1 MAKTKNSAI
10 REGVSSWGFNT
21 IDSNGIA
28 PESRVQTANDAYTI
42 CYNLR
47 LDNAGRER
55 KWGRVYKCYKG
66 FPPTDYSQV
75 ASKQLSGMSNVPFR
89 QMKFIVDNQKSSFVD
104 MVMERNTAATIET
117 KLGNPT
123 EKGQWSDLIGKGFDR
138 MLRSWVSYNYN
149 VELDVEEMTLYGKGF
164 EIAEDRSGW
173 PTKSFHNSNVLI
185 PDKTYA
191 DLSNLGEMCIKR
203 SYTPLEF
210 WLKITGGEDDPE
222 KAREYA
228 TDMGWNFWAC
238 VDALR
243 MFTTNYRNTYT
254 NTEWLRDVSSGNM
267 NLSRLYTLRIE
278 VYELYIMEFNG
289 SISKMLLL
297 QNYGGLVLGYK
308 ENGRKDLTDDE
319 YRNQTGFI
327 YYKKDW
333 VDKDEDGWEDI
344 IAPMT
349 DSTGSGIW
357 HEIQG
362 LAEAV
367 FIQCRAYD
375 IHMNRIMDSVD
386 WNTRLM
392 LKGGSAESTKKLK
405 QMEWMPWMVLPQD
418 VEPHQV
424 SVNIPFQEVLS
435 VIQSYQ
441 GDMYRGIGAYNIG
454 QTKGNKAK
462 TKKEAEMDAAESAK
476 LQGTQ
481 IRRFNDNQTRWL
493 RMLYKRMSRTTK
505 GGYGYKLKQ
514 KFVDFM
520 EENGVPKEAWK
531 WENIERIE
539 SNMLSGSGSPSYKL
553 MAAQQTV
560 SLTGMTPMND
570 GQANAIADAI
580 AALNGR
586 SNVSRYVQ
594 SSKVEIPDEQGI
606 ISMENIG
613 MTDPKGNAANFKV
626 YPDQNHVEHFKGH
639 IQDAGAA
646 MQEAQQALQSSGM
659 QQNAPAKNQQS
670 QSVPDEAFHLIKDI
684 YACMM
689 RFRGPHLVG
698 HLGFI
703 QKDPTK
709 KQLADQFGQQMQQLQ
724 RGVDE
729 IGSQLT
735 QMAKARQQK
744 EGEQQDGQG
753 NMSPEDVKLHALV
766 AKEAIQTDSLKK
778 KEDIK
783 LAAMA
788 QKSHIHNANQME
800 KASTDL
806 ATKRAKAANDIQI
819 HRAKAS
825 HNAAALQDQ
834 HEQEMQHTDQSNAQ
848 DQQAQQTAIAQQEQM
863 AQGNSDVGQENG

>member
-1 MAKTKNSAI
+1 MAKTKKIVN

-21 IDSNGIA
+21 INSNGVA
-28 PESRVQTANDAYTI
+28 PTSRVQTANDAFTI
-42 CYNLR
+42 CWNLR

-55 KWGRVYKCYKG
+55 KWGRIYKCYKG

-75 ASKQLSGMSNVPFR
+75 ASRQMQGQSNVPFR

-104 MVMERNTAATIET
+104 MVMERNTAANIVT
-117 KLGNPT
+117 KIGNPT
-123 EKGQWSDLIGKGFDR
+123 EKKQWSDLISIGFDR
-138 MLRSWVSYNYN
+138 MLRSWTSYNYN

-164 EIAEDRSGW
+164 EIAEDRDGW

-191 DLSNLGEMCIKR
+191 DLTNLGELCIKR

-210 WLKITGGEDDPE
+210 WLKITGGEEDPE
-222 KAREYA
+222 KAQAHA
-228 TDMGWNFWAC
+228 TEMGWNFWAC

-254 NTEWLRDVSSGNM
+254 NTEWLRDVASGNL

-278 VYELYIMEFNG
+278 LYELYIMEFNG

-308 ENGRKDLTDDE
+308 ENGRKDLSEEE
-319 YRNQTGFI
+319 YRDQTGFL

-333 VDKDEDGWEDI
+333 VEKDENGWEDI

-362 LAEAV
+362 LAESI

-375 IHMNRIMDSVD
+375 IHMNRFMDAVD

-392 LKGGSAESTKKLK
+392 FKGSSAEATKKLK
-405 QMEWMPWMVLPQD
+405 QMEFSPMLILPQD
-418 VEPHQV
+418 VEPVQFH
-424 SVNIPFQEVLS
+424 VNIPFQEVLS
-435 VIQSYQ
+435 GIQFYQ
-441 GDMYRGIGAYNIG
+441 ADLYRGIGAYNIG
-454 QTKGNKAK
+454 NSQRGGKQRTKG
-462 TKKEAEMDAAESAK
+462 EAELDAAESAK

-493 RMLYKRMSRTTK
+493 KMLFKRMSRTTK
-505 GGYGYKLKQ
+505 GGYGYKLKE

-520 EENGVPKEAWK
+520 NENGVPKEAWK
-531 WENIERIE
+531 WENIENFE

-560 SLTGMTPMND
+560 SLTGMTPIND

-586 SNVSRYVQ
+586 QNVPRYFQ
-594 SSKVEIPDEQGI
+594 HNKPEIPDEQGI

-613 MTDPKGNAANFKV
+613 MTDPKGNAANFQV
-626 YPDQNHVEHFKGH
+626 YPDQNHIEHFKGH
-639 IQDAGAA
+639 IQDAAVS
-646 MQEAQQALQSSGM
+646 MQEAQQALQSAGVNP
-659 QQNAPAKNQQS
+659 QAPTRS
-670 QSVPDEAFHLIKDI
+670 QAAGGVSEEAIELIKDI
-684 YACMM
+684 YACLM
-689 RFRGPHLVG
+689 RFKGPHLVA

-703 QKDPTK
+703 QKDPSK
-709 KQLADQFGQQMQQLQ
+709 KQIAQQFGQQMQQLQ

-729 IGSQLT
+729 LGSQLG
-735 QMAKARQQK
+735 QIEQAKQQS
-744 EGEQQDGQG
+744 QG
-753 NMSPEDVKLHALV
+753 DQSQNMSPEQVKLHALV
-766 AKEAIQTDSLKK
+766 AKESMQTDFLQK
-778 KEDIK
+778 KENIK

-788 QKSHIHNANQME
+788 QKAKLHDAMHME
-800 KASTDL
+800 RASTDL
-806 ATKRAKAANDIQI
+806 AIKRAKAANDIQI

-825 HNAAALQDQ
+825 QNVKVMEDQ
-834 HEQEMQHTDQSNAQ
+834 HEQELDHNEQQNAQ
-848 DQQAQQTAIAQQEQM
+848 DMAAQQAAIAQQEQIT
-863 AQGNSDVGQENG
+863 AQNPNTGNENG

>member
-1 MAKTKNSAI
+1 MAKTKRIVN

-21 IDSNGIA
+21 INSNGVA
-28 PESRVQTANDAYTI
+28 PTSRVQTANDAFTI
-42 CYNLR
+42 CWNLR

-55 KWGRVYKCYKG
+55 KWGRIYKCYKG

-75 ASKQLSGMSNVPFR
+75 AARQMQGQSNVPFR

-104 MVMERNTAATIET
+104 MVMERNTAATITT
-117 KLGNPT
+117 KIGNPT
-123 EKGQWSDLIGKGFDR
+123 ERKMYGDLISIGFDR
-138 MLRSWVSYNYN
+138 MLRAWPSFNYN

-164 EIAEDRSGW
+164 EIAEDRDGW

-185 PDKTYA
+185 PDKTFA
-191 DLSNLGEMCIKR
+191 DLTNLGELCIKR

-210 WLKITGGEDDPE
+210 WLKITGGEEDPE
-222 KAREYA
+222 KAQQYA

-254 NTEWLRDVSSGNM
+254 NTEWLRDVASGNL

-278 VYELYIMEFNG
+278 LYELYIMEFNG
-289 SISKMLLL
+289 SISKMMLL

-308 ENGRKDLTDDE
+308 ENGRKDLTEEE
-319 YRNQTGFI
+319 YRDQTGFL
-327 YYKKDW
+327 YYRKDW
-333 VDKDEDGWEDI
+333 VEKDEDGWEDI

-357 HEIQG
+357 HEVQG

-375 IHMNRIMDSVD
+375 IHMNRFMDAVD

-392 LKGGSAESTKKLK
+392 FKGASAESTKKLK
-405 QMEWMPWMVLPQD
+405 QMEWSPMMILPQD
-418 VEPHQV
+418 IDPVQY
-424 SVNIPFQEVLS
+424 SVHIPFNEILS
-435 VIQSYQ
+435 GIQFYQ
-441 GDMYRGIGAYNIG
+441 ADLYRGIGAYNIG
-454 QTKGNKAK
+454 QYSKTGKARTK
-462 TKKEAEMDAAESAK
+462 AESQMDAAESAK

-481 IRRFNDNQTRWL
+481 IRRFNDNQTRWMKL
-493 RMLYKRMSRTTK
+493 LYKRMSRTK
-505 GGYGYKLKQ
+505 RGGNGYKLKE
-514 KFVDFM
+514 KFIEFM
-520 EENGVPKEAWK
+520 EDNGVPEEAWK
-531 WENIERIE
+531 WENIDNIE
-539 SNMLSGSGSPSYKL
+539 SNMLNGSGSPSYKL

-560 SLTGMTPMND
+560 SLTGMTPMNE

-586 SNVSRYVQ
+586 QNVNRYVKQ
-594 SSKVEIPDEQGI
+594 TKVDIPDEQGI

-613 MTDPKGNAANFKV
+613 MTDPKGNPANFRV

-639 IQDAGAA
+639 FQDAA
-646 MQEAQQALQSSGM
+646 MSLQEAQAALQSSGANP
-659 QQNAPAKNQQS
+659 QAPTRGQVA
-670 QSVPDEAFHLIKDI
+670 QSVSDEAFNLMRDI
-684 YACMM
+684 YACLM
-689 RFRGPHLVG
+689 RFKGPHLVA

-703 QKDPTK
+703 QKDPSK
-709 KQLADQFGQQMQQLQ
+709 KNMAKQFGQQMQQLQ

-729 IGSQLT
+729 LGSQVS
-735 QMAKARQQK
+735 QIEQK
-744 EGEQQDGQG
+744 RQQDGQQG
-753 NMSPEDVKLHALV
+753 QGMSPEDIKLHALV

-788 QKSHIHNANQME
+788 QKAHLHNVNQME

-825 HNAAALQDQ
+825 HNMQAMQDQ
-834 HEQEMQHTDQSNAQ
+834 HEQEMQQADQQNAQ
-848 DQQAQQTAIAQQEQM
+848 EMAAQQQAIAQQEQVTT
-863 AQGNSDVGQENG
+863 QNPEIGQENG

>member
-1 MAKTKNSAI
+1 MAKTKKIVN

-21 IDSNGIA
+21 INSNGVA
-28 PESRVQTANDAYTI
+28 PTSRVQTANDAFTI
-42 CYNLR
+42 CWNLR

-55 KWGRVYKCYKG
+55 KWGRIYKCYKG

-75 ASKQLSGMSNVPFR
+75 ASRQLSGMSNVPFR

-104 MVMERNTAATIET
+104 MVMERNTAANIVT
-117 KLGNPT
+117 KIGNPT
-123 EKGQWSDLIGKGFDR
+123 EKKEWSDIISVGFDR
-138 MLRSWVSYNYN
+138 MLRAWPSYNYN
-149 VELDVEEMTLYGKGF
+149 VELDVEEMSLYGKGF
-164 EIAEDRSGW
+164 EIAEDRDGW

-191 DLSNLGEMCIKR
+191 DLTNLGELCIKR

-210 WLKITGGEDDPE
+210 WLKITGGEEDPV
-222 KAREYA
+222 KAEQHA
-228 TDMGWNFWAC
+228 TNMGWNFWAC

-254 NTEWLRDVSSGNM
+254 NTEWLRDVASGNM

-278 VYELYIMEFNG
+278 LYELYIMEFNG

-308 ENGRKDLTDDE
+308 ENGRKDLSEEE
-319 YRNQTGFI
+319 YRDQTGFL

-333 VDKDEDGWEDI
+333 VEKDGDGWEDI

-362 LAEAV
+362 LAEAI

-375 IHMNRIMDSVD
+375 IHMNRFMDAVD

-392 LKGGSAESTKKLK
+392 FKGGSAESTKKLK

-418 VEPHQV
+418 VEPQQV
-424 SVNIPFQEVLS
+424 SVNIPFNEILNG
-435 VIQSYQ
+435 IQFYQ
-441 GDMYRGIGAYNIG
+441 ADLYRGIGAYNIG
-454 QTKGNKAK
+454 QTTKGGKQR
-462 TKKEAEMDAAESAK
+462 TKGEAELDAAESAK

-493 RMLYKRMSRTTK
+493 KLLYKRMSRTTK
-505 GGYGYKLKQ
+505 GGNGYKWKQ

-531 WENIERIE
+531 WENIENLE
-539 SNMLSGSGSPSYKL
+539 SNMLAGSGSPSYKL

-560 SLTGMTPMND
+560 SLTGMTPIND

-586 SNVSRYVQ
+586 QNVNRYFQ
-594 SSKVEIPDEQGI
+594 HTKVEIPDEQGI

-613 MTDPKGNAANFKV
+613 MTDPKGNPANFRV
-626 YPDQNHVEHFKGH
+626 YPDQNHIEHFKGH
-639 IQDAGAA
+639 IQDAAVS
-646 MQEAQQALQSSGM
+646 MQEAQQALQSAGVNP
-659 QQNAPAKNQQS
+659 QAPTRGQ
-670 QSVPDEAFHLIKDI
+670 EASNISEEAVELIKDI
-684 YACMM
+684 YACLM
-689 RFRGPHLVG
+689 RFKGPHLVA

-703 QKDPTK
+703 QKDPSK
-709 KQLADQFGQQMQQLQ
+709 KQIAQQFGQQMQQLQ

-729 IGSQLT
+729 LGSQLA
-735 QMAKARQQK
+735 QIEKANQQ
-744 EGEQQDGQG
+744 QQGSDQ
-753 NMSPEDVKLHALV
+753 NMSPEQVKLHALV
-766 AKEAIQTDSLKK
+766 AKESMQTDFLQK
-778 KEDIK
+778 KENIK

-788 QKSHIHNANQME
+788 QKAKLHETMAME
-800 KASTDL
+800 RASTDL

-825 HNAAALQDQ
+825 QNAQVMEDQ
-834 HEQEMQHTDQSNAQ
+834 NEQELDHNEQQNAQ
-848 DQQAQQTAIAQQEQM
+848 DMAAQQAAIAQQEQITT
-863 AQGNSDVGQENG
+863 QNPELGQENG

>member
-1 MAKTKNSAI
+1 MAKTKKIVN

-21 IDSNGIA
+21 INSNGVA
-28 PESRVQTANDAYTI
+28 PTSRVQTANDAFTI
-42 CYNLR
+42 CWNLR

-55 KWGRVYKCYKG
+55 KWGRIYKCYKG

-75 ASKQLSGMSNVPFR
+75 ASRQLSGMSNVPFR

-104 MVMERNTAATIET
+104 MVMERNTAANIVT
-117 KLGNPT
+117 KIGNPT
-123 EKGQWSDLIGKGFDR
+123 EKKEWSDIISVGFDR
-138 MLRSWVSYNYN
+138 MLRVWPSYNYN
-149 VELDVEEMTLYGKGF
+149 VELDVEEMSLYGKGF
-164 EIAEDRSGW
+164 EIAEDRDGW

-191 DLSNLGEMCIKR
+191 DLTNLGELCIKR

-210 WLKITGGEDDPE
+210 WLKITGGEEDPV
-222 KAREYA
+222 KAEQHA

-254 NTEWLRDVSSGNM
+254 NTEWLRDVASGNM

-278 VYELYIMEFNG
+278 LYELYIMEFNG

-308 ENGRKDLTDDE
+308 ENGRKDLSEEE
-319 YRNQTGFI
+319 YRDQTGFL

-333 VDKDEDGWEDI
+333 VEKDGDGWEDI

-362 LAEAV
+362 LAEAI

-375 IHMNRIMDSVD
+375 IHMNRFMDAVD

-392 LKGGSAESTKKLK
+392 FKGGSAESTKKLK

-418 VEPHQV
+418 VEPQQV
-424 SVNIPFQEVLS
+424 SVNIPFNEILNG
-435 VIQSYQ
+435 IQFYQ
-441 GDMYRGIGAYNIG
+441 ADLYRGIGAYNIG
-454 QTKGNKAK
+454 QTTKGGKQR
-462 TKKEAEMDAAESAK
+462 TKGEAELDAAESAK

-493 RMLYKRMSRTTK
+493 KLLYKRMSRTTK
-505 GGYGYKLKQ
+505 GGNGYKWKQ

-520 EENGVPKEAWK
+520 EENKVPKEAWK
-531 WENIERIE
+531 WENIENLE
-539 SNMLSGSGSPSYKL
+539 SNMLAGSGSPSYKL

-560 SLTGMTPMND
+560 SLTGMTPIND

-586 SNVSRYVQ
+586 QNVNRYFQ
-594 SSKVEIPDEQGI
+594 HTKVEIPDEQGI

-613 MTDPKGNAANFKV
+613 MTDPKGNPANFRV
-626 YPDQNHVEHFKGH
+626 YPDQNHIEHFKGH
-639 IQDAGAA
+639 IQDAVVS
-646 MQEAQQALQSSGM
+646 MQEAQQALQSAGVNP
-659 QQNAPAKNQQS
+659 QAPTRGQ
-670 QSVPDEAFHLIKDI
+670 EASNISEEAVELIKDI
-684 YACMM
+684 YACLM
-689 RFRGPHLVG
+689 RFKGPHLVA

-703 QKDPTK
+703 QKDPSK
-709 KQLADQFGQQMQQLQ
+709 KQIAQQFGQQMQQLQ

-729 IGSQLT
+729 LGSQLA
-735 QMAKARQQK
+735 QIEKANQQ
-744 EGEQQDGQG
+744 QQGSDQ
-753 NMSPEDVKLHALV
+753 NMSPEQVKLHALV
-766 AKEAIQTDSLKK
+766 AKESMQTDFLQK
-778 KEDIK
+778 KENIK

-788 QKSHIHNANQME
+788 QKAKLHETMAME
-800 KASTDL
+800 RASTDL

-825 HNAAALQDQ
+825 QNAKVMEDQ
-834 HEQEMQHTDQSNAQ
+834 NEQELDHNEQQNAQ
-848 DQQAQQTAIAQQEQM
+848 DMAAQQAAIAQQEQITT
-863 AQGNSDVGQENG
+863 QNPGIGQQNG

>member
-1 MAKTKNSAI
+1 MAKTKKIVN

-21 IDSNGIA
+21 INSNGVA
-28 PESRVQTANDAYTI
+28 PTSRVQTANDAFTI
-42 CYNLR
+42 CWNLR

-55 KWGRVYKCYKG
+55 KWGRIYKCYKG

-75 ASKQLSGMSNVPFR
+75 ASRQLSGMSNVPFR

-104 MVMERNTAATIET
+104 MVMERNTAANIVT
-117 KLGNPT
+117 KIGNPT
-123 EKGQWSDLIGKGFDR
+123 EKKEWSDLISVGFDR
-138 MLRSWVSYNYN
+138 MLRSWPSYNYN
-149 VELDVEEMTLYGKGF
+149 VELDVEEMSLYGKGF
-164 EIAEDRSGW
+164 EIAEDRDGW

-191 DLSNLGEMCIKR
+191 DLTNLGELCIKR

-210 WLKITGGEDDPE
+210 WLKITGGEEDPV
-222 KAREYA
+222 KAEQHA

-254 NTEWLRDVSSGNM
+254 NTEWLRDVASGNM

-278 VYELYIMEFNG
+278 LYELYIMEFNG

-308 ENGRKDLTDDE
+308 ENGRKDLSEEE
-319 YRNQTGFI
+319 YRDQTGFL

-333 VDKDEDGWEDI
+333 VEKDGDGWEDI

-362 LAEAV
+362 LAEAI

-375 IHMNRIMDSVD
+375 IHMNRFMDAVD

-392 LKGGSAESTKKLK
+392 FKGGSAESTKKLK

-418 VEPHQV
+418 VEPQQV
-424 SVNIPFQEVLS
+424 SVNIPFNEILNG
-435 VIQSYQ
+435 IQFYQ
-441 GDMYRGIGAYNIG
+441 ADLYRGIGAYNIG
-454 QTKGNKAK
+454 AATQGGKQRTKG
-462 TKKEAEMDAAESAK
+462 EAELDAAESAK

-493 RMLYKRMSRTTK
+493 KLLYKRMSRTTK
-505 GGYGYKLKQ
+505 GGNGYKWKQ

-531 WENIERIE
+531 WENIENFE
-539 SNMLSGSGSPSYKL
+539 SNMLAGSGSPSYKL

-560 SLTGMTPMND
+560 SLTGMTPIND

-586 SNVSRYVQ
+586 QNVNRYFQ
-594 SSKVEIPDEQGI
+594 HTKVEIPDEQGI

-613 MTDPKGNAANFKV
+613 MTDPKGNPANFRV
-626 YPDQNHVEHFKGH
+626 YPDQNHIEHFKGH
-639 IQDAGAA
+639 IQDAAVS
-646 MQEAQQALQSSGM
+646 MQEAQQALQSAGVNP
-659 QQNAPAKNQQS
+659 QAPTRGQ
-670 QSVPDEAFHLIKDI
+670 EASNISEEAVELIKDI
-684 YACMM
+684 YACLM
-689 RFRGPHLVG
+689 RFKGPHLVA

-703 QKDPTK
+703 QKDPSK
-709 KQLADQFGQQMQQLQ
+709 KQIAQQFGQQMQQLQ

-729 IGSQLT
+729 LGSQLA
-735 QMAKARQQK
+735 QIEKANQQ
-744 EGEQQDGQG
+744 QQGSDQ
-753 NMSPEDVKLHALV
+753 NMSPEQVKLHALV
-766 AKEAIQTDSLKK
+766 AKESMQTDFLQK
-778 KEDIK
+778 KENIK

-788 QKSHIHNANQME
+788 QKAKLHETMAME
-800 KASTDL
+800 RASTDL

-825 HNAAALQDQ
+825 QNAKVMEDQNEQKLDHNDQ
-834 HEQEMQHTDQSNAQ
+834 QNAQ
-848 DQQAQQTAIAQQEQM
+848 DMAAQQAAIAQQEQITT
-863 AQGNSDVGQENG
+863 QNPGLGQENG

>member
-1 MAKTKNSAI
+1 MAKTKKIVN

-21 IDSNGIA
+21 INSNGVA
-28 PESRVQTANDAYTI
+28 PTSRVQTANDAFTI
-42 CYNLR
+42 CWNLR

-55 KWGRVYKCYKG
+55 KWGRIYKCYKG

-75 ASKQLSGMSNVPFR
+75 ASRQLSGMSNVPFR

-104 MVMERNTAATIET
+104 MVMERNTAANITT

-123 EKGQWSDLIGKGFDR
+123 EKKIWSDLISVGFDR
-138 MLRSWVSYNYN
+138 MLRAWPSYNYN

-164 EIAEDRSGW
+164 EIAEDRDGW

-191 DLSNLGEMCIKR
+191 DLTNLGELCIKR

-210 WLKITGGEDDPE
+210 WLKITGGEEDPE
-222 KAREYA
+222 KARKYA

-254 NTEWLRDVSSGNM
+254 NTEWLRDVASGNM

-278 VYELYIMEFNG
+278 LYELYIMEFNG

-308 ENGRKDLTDDE
+308 ENGRKDLTEEE
-319 YRNQTGFI
+319 YRDQTGFL

-333 VDKDEDGWEDI
+333 VEKDEDGWEDI
-344 IAPMT
+344 IAPMC

-362 LAEAV
+362 LAEAI

-375 IHMNRIMDSVD
+375 IHMNRFMDSVD

-392 LKGGSAESTKKLK
+392 FKGGSAEATKKLK

-424 SVNIPFQEVLS
+424 SVNIPFQEILS
-435 VIQSYQ
+435 GIQFYQ
-441 GDMYRGIGAYNIG
+441 ADLYRGIGAYNIG
-454 QTKGNKAK
+454 MSNKGGKQRTKG
-462 TKKEAEMDAAESAK
+462 EAELDAAESAK

-493 RMLYKRMSRTTK
+493 RLLYKRMSRTTK
-505 GGYGYKLKQ
+505 GGYGYKIKQ

-520 EENGVPKEAWK
+520 DENGVPKEAWK
-531 WENIERIE
+531 WENIENLE
-539 SNMLSGSGSPSYKL
+539 SNMLAGSGSPSYKL

-560 SLTGMTPMND
+560 SLTGMTPMNE
-570 GQANAIADAI
+570 GQANAIQDAI

-586 SNVSRYVQ
+586 QNVSRYFQ
-594 SSKVEIPDEQGI
+594 QTKIDIPDEKGI

-613 MTDPKGNAANFKV
+613 MTDPKGNPANFQV
-626 YPDQNHVEHFKGH
+626 YPDQNHIEHFQGH
-639 IQDAGAA
+639 FQDAGMS
-646 MQEAQQALQSSGM
+646 MQEAQQAMQAAAASM
-659 QQNAPAKNQQS
+659 QQGQQGS
-670 QSVPDEAFHLIKDI
+670 QLDQDETFELMRDI
-684 YACMM
+684 YACLL
-689 RFRGPHLVG
+689 RFKGPHMTA

-703 QKDPTK
+703 QKDPSK
-709 KQLADQFGQQMQQLQ
+709 KNLAQQFAQQLQQLQ

-729 IGSQLT
+729 LGSQLSE
-735 QMAKARQQK
+735 MAKAKQQQ
-744 EGEQQDGQG
+744 GGQG
-753 NMSPEDVKLHALV
+753 QMDENQAKLQALLARESIIV
-766 AKEAIQTDSLKK
+766 DTMQK

-783 LAAMA
+783 LAAIA
-788 QKSHIHNANQME
+788 QKAQLHNAAYME
-800 KASTDL
+800 KASTDI
-806 ATKRAKAANDIQI
+806 ANKRAKAANDIQI
-819 HRAKAS
+819 KRNKHWVETQTSQAS
-825 HNAAALQDQ
+825 HEQDMGHNEQMNA
-834 HEQEMQHTDQSNAQ
+834 QEMAAQQQAIQAQEQVTQSNPQ
-848 DQQAQQTAIAQQEQM
+848 IGQQ
-863 AQGNSDVGQENG
+863 NG

>member
-1 MAKTKNSAI
+1 MAKTKKIVN

-21 IDSNGIA
+21 INSNGVA
-28 PESRVQTANDAYTI
+28 PTSRVQTANDAFTI
-42 CYNLR
+42 CWNLR

-55 KWGRVYKCYKG
+55 KWGRIYKCYKG

-75 ASKQLSGMSNVPFR
+75 ASRQLSGMSNVPFR

-104 MVMERNTAATIET
+104 MVMERNTAANIVT
-117 KLGNPT
+117 KIGNPT
-123 EKGQWSDLIGKGFDR
+123 EKKEWSDLISVGFDR
-138 MLRSWVSYNYN
+138 MLRAWPSYNYN
-149 VELDVEEMTLYGKGF
+149 VELDVEEMSLYGKGF
-164 EIAEDRSGW
+164 EIAEDRDGW

-191 DLSNLGEMCIKR
+191 DLTNLGELCIKR

-210 WLKITGGEDDPE
+210 WLKITGGEEDPV
-222 KAREYA
+222 KAEQHA

-254 NTEWLRDVSSGNM
+254 NTEWLRDVASGNM

-278 VYELYIMEFNG
+278 LYELYIMEFNG

-308 ENGRKDLTDDE
+308 ENGRKDLSEEE
-319 YRNQTGFI
+319 YRDQTGFL
-327 YYKKDW
+327 YYKKNW
-333 VDKDEDGWEDI
+333 VEKDGDGWEDI

-362 LAEAV
+362 LAEAI

-375 IHMNRIMDSVD
+375 IHMNRFMDAVD

-392 LKGGSAESTKKLK
+392 FKGGSAESTKKLK

-418 VEPHQV
+418 VEPQQV
-424 SVNIPFQEVLS
+424 SVNIPFNEILNG
-435 VIQSYQ
+435 IQFYQ
-441 GDMYRGIGAYNIG
+441 ADLYRGIGAYNIG
-454 QTKGNKAK
+454 QTTKGGKQR
-462 TKKEAEMDAAESAK
+462 TKGEAELDAAESAK

-493 RMLYKRMSRTTK
+493 KLLYKRMSRTTK
-505 GGYGYKLKQ
+505 GGNGYRWKQ

-531 WENIERIE
+531 WENIENLE
-539 SNMLSGSGSPSYKL
+539 SNMLAGSGSPSYKL

-560 SLTGMTPMND
+560 SLTGMTPIND

-586 SNVSRYVQ
+586 QNVSRYFQ
-594 SSKVEIPDEQGI
+594 HTKVEIPDEQGI

-613 MTDPKGNAANFKV
+613 MTDPKGNPANFRV
-626 YPDQNHVEHFKGH
+626 YPDQNHIEHFKGH
-639 IQDAGAA
+639 IQDAAVS
-646 MQEAQQALQSSGM
+646 MQEAQQALQSAGVNP
-659 QQNAPAKNQQS
+659 QAPTRGQ
-670 QSVPDEAFHLIKDI
+670 EASNISEEAVGLIKDI
-684 YACMM
+684 YACLM
-689 RFRGPHLVG
+689 RFKGPHLVA

-703 QKDPTK
+703 QKDPSK
-709 KQLADQFGQQMQQLQ
+709 KQIAQQFGQQMQQLQ

-729 IGSQLT
+729 LGSQLA
-735 QMAKARQQK
+735 QIEKANQQ
-744 EGEQQDGQG
+744 QQGSDQ
-753 NMSPEDVKLHALV
+753 NMSPEQVKLHALV
-766 AKEAIQTDSLKK
+766 AKESMQTDFLQK
-778 KEDIK
+778 KENIK

-788 QKSHIHNANQME
+788 QKAKLHETMAME
-800 KASTDL
+800 RASTDL

-825 HNAAALQDQ
+825 QNAKVMEDQ
-834 HEQEMQHTDQSNAQ
+834 NEQELDHNEQQNAQ
-848 DQQAQQTAIAQQEQM
+848 DMAAQQAAIAQQEQITT
-863 AQGNSDVGQENG
+863 QNPGIGQQNG

>member
-1 MAKTKNSAI
+1 MAKTKKIVN

-21 IDSNGIA
+21 INSNGVA
-28 PESRVQTANDAYTI
+28 PTSRVQTANDAFTI
-42 CYNLR
+42 CWNLR

-55 KWGRVYKCYKG
+55 KWGRIYKCYKG

-75 ASKQLSGMSNVPFR
+75 ASRQLSGMSNVPFR

-104 MVMERNTAATIET
+104 MVMERNTAATITT
-117 KLGNPT
+117 KIGNTT
-123 EKGQWSDLIGKGFDR
+123 EKKIWSDLIGVGFDR
-138 MLRSWVSYNYN
+138 MLRSWSSYNYN
-149 VELDVEEMTLYGKGF
+149 VELDVEEMSLYGKGF
-164 EIAEDRSGW
+164 EIAEDRDGW

-185 PDKTYA
+185 PDKTFA
-191 DLSNLGEMCIKR
+191 DLTNLGEMCIKR

-210 WLKITGGEDDPE
+210 WLKITGGEEDPE
-222 KAREYA
+222 KAQQHA

-254 NTEWLRDVSSGNM
+254 NTEWLRDVASGNM

-278 VYELYIMEFNG
+278 LYELYIMEFNG
-289 SISKMLLL
+289 SISKMMLL
-297 QNYGGLVLGYK
+297 QNYGGLILGYK
-308 ENGRKDLTDDE
+308 ENGRKDLTEEE
-319 YRNQTGFI
+319 YRDQTGFL

-333 VDKDEDGWEDI
+333 VEKDEDGWEDI

-362 LAEAV
+362 LAEAI

-375 IHMNRIMDSVD
+375 IHMNRFMDAVD

-392 LKGGSAESTKKLK
+392 FKGGSAEATKKLK

-418 VEPHQV
+418 VEPIQV
-424 SVNIPFQEVLS
+424 SVNIPFNEVLS
-435 VIQSYQ
+435 GIQFYQ
-441 GDMYRGIGAYNIG
+441 SDLYRGIGAYNINSA
-454 QTKGNKAK
+454 TKGGKQR
-462 TKKEAEMDAAESAK
+462 TKGEAELDAAESAK

-493 RMLYKRMSRTTK
+493 RLLYKRMSRTTK

-514 KFVDFM
+514 RFVDFM
-520 EENGVPKEAWK
+520 DENGVPKEAWK
-531 WENIERIE
+531 WENIENIE
-539 SNMLSGSGSPSYKL
+539 SNMLAGSGSPSYKL

-570 GQANAIADAI
+570 GQANAIEDAI

-586 SNVSRYVQ
+586 QNVTRYFQ
-594 SSKVEIPDEQGI
+594 HSKVEIPDEQGI

-613 MTDPKGNAANFKV
+613 MTDPKGNPANFRV

-639 IQDAGAA
+639 IQDAAVS
-646 MQEAQQALQSSGM
+646 MQEAQAALQSAGVNP
-659 QQNAPAKNQQS
+659 QAPTRGQ
-670 QSVPDEAFHLIKDI
+670 EAQGISEEAVELIKDI
-684 YACMM
+684 YACLM
-689 RFRGPHLVG
+689 RFKGPHLVA

-703 QKDPTK
+703 QKDPAK
-709 KQLADQFGQQMQQLQ
+709 KQMAQQFGQQMQQLQ

-729 IGSQLT
+729 LGSQLA
-735 QMAKARQQK
+735 QIEKANQQ
-744 EGEQQDGQG
+744 QQGQG
-753 NMSPEDVKLHALV
+753 ESQDPHTIKLQALV
-766 AKEAIQTDSLKK
+766 AKEAIITDTLQK
-778 KEDIK
+778 KENIK

-788 QKSHIHNANQME
+788 QKAQLHNSNAME

-825 HNAAALQDQ
+825 NNMQAMQDQ
-834 HEQEMQHTDQSNAQ
+834 HEQQLDHSEQQNAQ
-848 DQQAQQTAIAQQEQM
+848 DMAAQQAAIAQQEQVTT
-863 AQGNSDVGQENG
+863 QNPNLGQENG

>member
-1 MAKTKNSAI
+1 MAKTKKIVN

-21 IDSNGIA
+21 INSNGVA
-28 PESRVQTANDAYTI
+28 PTSRVQTANDAFTI
-42 CYNLR
+42 CWNLR

-55 KWGRVYKCYKG
+55 KWGRIYKCYKG

-75 ASKQLSGMSNVPFR
+75 ASRQLSGMSNVPFR

-104 MVMERNTAATIET
+104 MVMERNTAANIVT
-117 KLGNPT
+117 KIGNPT
-123 EKGQWSDLIGKGFDR
+123 EKKEWSDIISVGFDR
-138 MLRSWVSYNYN
+138 MLRSWPSYNYN
-149 VELDVEEMTLYGKGF
+149 VELDVEEMSLYGKGF
-164 EIAEDRSGW
+164 EIAEDRDGW

-191 DLSNLGEMCIKR
+191 DLTNLGELCIKR

-210 WLKITGGEDDPE
+210 WLKITGGEEDPV
-222 KAREYA
+222 KAEQHA

-254 NTEWLRDVSSGNM
+254 NTEWLRDVASGNM

-278 VYELYIMEFNG
+278 LYELYIMEFNG

-308 ENGRKDLTDDE
+308 ENGRKDLSEEE
-319 YRNQTGFI
+319 YRDQTGFL

-333 VDKDEDGWEDI
+333 VEKDGDGWEDI

-362 LAEAV
+362 LAEAI

-375 IHMNRIMDSVD
+375 IHMNRFMDAVD

-392 LKGGSAESTKKLK
+392 FKGGSAESTKKLK

-418 VEPHQV
+418 VEPQQV
-424 SVNIPFQEVLS
+424 SVNIPFNEILNG
-435 VIQSYQ
+435 IQFYQ
-441 GDMYRGIGAYNIG
+441 ADLYRGIGAYNIG
-454 QTKGNKAK
+454 AATQGGKQRTKG
-462 TKKEAEMDAAESAK
+462 EAELDAAESAK

-493 RMLYKRMSRTTK
+493 KLLYKRMSRTTK
-505 GGYGYKLKQ
+505 GGNGYKWKQ

-531 WENIERIE
+531 WENIENLE
-539 SNMLSGSGSPSYKL
+539 SNMLAGSGSPSYKL

-560 SLTGMTPMND
+560 SLTGMTPIND

-586 SNVSRYVQ
+586 QNVNRYFQ
-594 SSKVEIPDEQGI
+594 HTKVEIPDEQGI

-613 MTDPKGNAANFKV
+613 MTDPKGNPANFRV
-626 YPDQNHVEHFKGH
+626 YPDQNHIEHFKGH
-639 IQDAGAA
+639 IQDAAVS
-646 MQEAQQALQSSGM
+646 MQEAQQALQSAGVNP
-659 QQNAPAKNQQS
+659 QAPTRGQ
-670 QSVPDEAFHLIKDI
+670 EASNISEEAVELIKDI
-684 YACMM
+684 YACLM
-689 RFRGPHLVG
+689 RFKGPHLVA

-703 QKDPTK
+703 QKDPSK
-709 KQLADQFGQQMQQLQ
+709 KQIAQQFGQQMQQLQ

-729 IGSQLT
+729 LGSQLA
-735 QMAKARQQK
+735 QIEKSNQQ
-744 EGEQQDGQG
+744 QQGSDQ
-753 NMSPEDVKLHALV
+753 NMSPEQVKLHALV
-766 AKEAIQTDSLKK
+766 AKESMQTDFLQK
-778 KEDIK
+778 KENIK

-788 QKSHIHNANQME
+788 QKAKLHETMAME
-800 KASTDL
+800 RASTDL

-825 HNAAALQDQ
+825 QNAKVMEDQ
-834 HEQEMQHTDQSNAQ
+834 NEQELDHNEQQNAQ
-848 DQQAQQTAIAQQEQM
+848 DMAAQQAAIAQQEQITT
-863 AQGNSDVGQENG
+863 QNPGIGQQNG

>member
-1 MAKTKNSAI
+1 MAKTKKIVN

-21 IDSNGIA
+21 INSNGVA
-28 PESRVQTANDAYTI
+28 PTSRVQTANDAFTI
-42 CYNLR
+42 CWNLR

-55 KWGRVYKCYKG
+55 KWGRIYKCYKG

-75 ASKQLSGMSNVPFR
+75 ASRQLSGMSNVPFR

-104 MVMERNTAATIET
+104 MVMERNTAANIVT
-117 KLGNPT
+117 KIGNPT
-123 EKGQWSDLIGKGFDR
+123 EKKEWSDIISVGFDR
-138 MLRSWVSYNYN
+138 MLRAWPSYNYN
-149 VELDVEEMTLYGKGF
+149 VELDVEEMSLYGKGF
-164 EIAEDRSGW
+164 EIAEDKDGW

-191 DLSNLGEMCIKR
+191 DLTNLGELCIKR

-210 WLKITGGEDDPE
+210 WLKITGGEEDPV
-222 KAREYA
+222 KAEQHA

-254 NTEWLRDVSSGNM
+254 NTEWLRDVASGNM

-278 VYELYIMEFNG
+278 LYELYIMEFNG

-308 ENGRKDLTDDE
+308 ENGRKDLSEEE
-319 YRNQTGFI
+319 YRDQTGFL

-333 VDKDEDGWEDI
+333 VEKDGDGWEDI

-362 LAEAV
+362 LAEAI

-375 IHMNRIMDSVD
+375 IHMNRFMDAVD

-392 LKGGSAESTKKLK
+392 FKGGSAESTKKLK

-418 VEPHQV
+418 VEPQQV
-424 SVNIPFQEVLS
+424 SVNIPFNEILNG
-435 VIQSYQ
+435 IQFYQ
-441 GDMYRGIGAYNIG
+441 ADLYRGIGAYNIG
-454 QTKGNKAK
+454 QTTKGGKQR
-462 TKKEAEMDAAESAK
+462 TKGEAELDAAESAK

-493 RMLYKRMSRTTK
+493 KLLYKRMSRTTK
-505 GGYGYKLKQ
+505 GGNGYRWKQ

-531 WENIERIE
+531 WENIENLE
-539 SNMLSGSGSPSYKL
+539 SNMLAGSGSPSYKL

-560 SLTGMTPMND
+560 SLTGMTPIND

-586 SNVSRYVQ
+586 QNVNRYFQ
-594 SSKVEIPDEQGI
+594 HTKVEIPDEQGI

-613 MTDPKGNAANFKV
+613 MTDPKGNPANFRV
-626 YPDQNHVEHFKGH
+626 YPDQNHIEHFKGH
-639 IQDAGAA
+639 IQDAAVS
-646 MQEAQQALQSSGM
+646 MQEAQQALQSAGVNP
-659 QQNAPAKNQQS
+659 QAPTRGQ
-670 QSVPDEAFHLIKDI
+670 EASNISEEAVELIKDI
-684 YACMM
+684 YACLM
-689 RFRGPHLVG
+689 RFKGPHLVA

-703 QKDPTK
+703 QKDLSK
-709 KQLADQFGQQMQQLQ
+709 KQIAQQFGQQMQQLQ

-729 IGSQLT
+729 LGSQLA
-735 QMAKARQQK
+735 QIEKANQQ
-744 EGEQQDGQG
+744 QQGSDQ
-753 NMSPEDVKLHALV
+753 NMSPEQVKLHALV
-766 AKEAIQTDSLKK
+766 AKESMQTDFLQK
-778 KEDIK
+778 KENIK

-788 QKSHIHNANQME
+788 QKAKLHETMAME
-800 KASTDL
+800 RASTDL

-825 HNAAALQDQ
+825 QNAKVMEDQNEQKLDHN
-834 HEQEMQHTDQSNAQ
+834 EQQNAQ
-848 DQQAQQTAIAQQEQM
+848 DMAAQQAAIAQQEQITT
-863 AQGNSDVGQENG
+863 QNPGLGQENG

>member
-1 MAKTKNSAI
+1 MAKTKKIVN

-21 IDSNGIA
+21 INSNGVA
-28 PESRVQTANDAYTI
+28 PTSRVQTANDAFTI
-42 CYNLR
+42 CWNLR

-55 KWGRVYKCYKG
+55 KWGRIYKCYKG

-75 ASKQLSGMSNVPFR
+75 ASRQLSGMSNVPFR

-104 MVMERNTAATIET
+104 MVMERNTAANIVT
-117 KLGNPT
+117 KIGNPT
-123 EKGQWSDLIGKGFDR
+123 EKKEWSDIISVGFDR
-138 MLRSWVSYNYN
+138 MLRAWPSYNYN
-149 VELDVEEMTLYGKGF
+149 VELDVEEMSLYGKGF
-164 EIAEDRSGW
+164 EIAEDRDGW

-191 DLSNLGEMCIKR
+191 DLTNLGELCIKR

-210 WLKITGGEDDPE
+210 WLKITGGEEDPV
-222 KAREYA
+222 KAEQHA

-254 NTEWLRDVSSGNM
+254 NTEWLRDVASGNM

-278 VYELYIMEFNG
+278 LYELYIMEFNG

-308 ENGRKDLTDDE
+308 ENGRKDLSEEE
-319 YRNQTGFI
+319 YRDQTGFL

-333 VDKDEDGWEDI
+333 VEKDGDGWEDI

-362 LAEAV
+362 LAEAI

-375 IHMNRIMDSVD
+375 IHMNRFMDAVD

-392 LKGGSAESTKKLK
+392 FKGGSAESTKKLK

-418 VEPHQV
+418 VEPQQV
-424 SVNIPFQEVLS
+424 SVNIPFNEILNG
-435 VIQSYQ
+435 IQFYQ
-441 GDMYRGIGAYNIG
+441 ADLYRGIGAYNIG
-454 QTKGNKAK
+454 QTTKGGKQR
-462 TKKEAEMDAAESAK
+462 TKGEAELDAAESAK

-493 RMLYKRMSRTTK
+493 KLLYKRMSRTTK
-505 GGYGYKLKQ
+505 GGNGYRWKQ

-531 WENIERIE
+531 WENIENLE
-539 SNMLSGSGSPSYKL
+539 SNMLAGSGSPSYKL

-560 SLTGMTPMND
+560 SLTGMTPIND

-586 SNVSRYVQ
+586 QNVNRYFQ
-594 SSKVEIPDEQGI
+594 HTKVEIPDEQGI

-613 MTDPKGNAANFKV
+613 MTDPKGNPANFRV
-626 YPDQNHVEHFKGH
+626 YPDQNHIEHFKGH
-639 IQDAGAA
+639 IQDAAVS
-646 MQEAQQALQSSGM
+646 MQEAQQALQSAGINP
-659 QQNAPAKNQQS
+659 QAPTRGQ
-670 QSVPDEAFHLIKDI
+670 EASNISEEAVELIKDI
-684 YACMM
+684 YACLM
-689 RFRGPHLVG
+689 RFKGPHLVA

-703 QKDPTK
+703 QKDPSK
-709 KQLADQFGQQMQQLQ
+709 KQIAQQFGQQMQQLQ

-729 IGSQLT
+729 LGSQLA
-735 QMAKARQQK
+735 QIEKANQQ
-744 EGEQQDGQG
+744 QQGSDQ
-753 NMSPEDVKLHALV
+753 NMSPEQVKLHALV
-766 AKEAIQTDSLKK
+766 AKESMQTDFLQK
-778 KEDIK
+778 KENIK

-788 QKSHIHNANQME
+788 QKAKLHETMAME
-800 KASTDL
+800 RASTDL

-825 HNAAALQDQ
+825 QNAKVMEDQ
-834 HEQEMQHTDQSNAQ
+834 NEQELDHNEQQTAQ
-848 DQQAQQTAIAQQEQM
+848 DMAAQQAAIAQQEQITT
-863 AQGNSDVGQENG
+863 QNPGIGQQNG

>member
-1 MAKTKNSAI
+1 MAKTKRIVN

-21 IDSNGIA
+21 INSNGVA
-28 PESRVQTANDAYTI
+28 PTSRVQTANDAFTI
-42 CYNLR
+42 CWNLR

-55 KWGRVYKCYKG
+55 KWGRIYKCYKG

-75 ASKQLSGMSNVPFR
+75 AARQMQGQSNVPFR

-104 MVMERNTAATIET
+104 MVMERNTAATITT
-117 KLGNPT
+117 KIGNPT
-123 EKGQWSDLIGKGFDR
+123 EKKIWSDLIGVGFDR
-138 MLRSWVSYNYN
+138 MLRSWSSYNYN
-149 VELDVEEMTLYGKGF
+149 VELDVEEMSLYGKGF
-164 EIAEDRSGW
+164 EIAEDRDGW

-185 PDKTYA
+185 PDKTFA
-191 DLSNLGEMCIKR
+191 DLTNLGEMCIKR

-210 WLKITGGEDDPE
+210 WLKITGGEEDPE
-222 KAREYA
+222 KAQQHA

-254 NTEWLRDVSSGNM
+254 NTEWLRDVASGNM

-278 VYELYIMEFNG
+278 LYELYIMEFNG
-289 SISKMLLL
+289 SISKMMLL

-308 ENGRKDLTDDE
+308 ENGRKDLTEEE
-319 YRNQTGFI
+319 YRDQTGFL

-333 VDKDEDGWEDI
+333 VEKDEDGWEDI

-362 LAEAV
+362 LAEAI

-375 IHMNRIMDSVD
+375 IHMNRFMDAVD

-392 LKGGSAESTKKLK
+392 FKGGSAEATKKLK
-405 QMEWMPWMVLPQD
+405 QMEWSPMLILPQD
-418 VEPHQV
+418 VDPVQV
-424 SVNIPFQEVLS
+424 NVNIPFNEVLS
-435 VIQSYQ
+435 GIQFYQ
-441 GDMYRGIGAYNIG
+441 SDLYRGIGAYNIG
-454 QTKGNKAK
+454 MANKGGKQRTKG
-462 TKKEAEMDAAESAK
+462 EAQLDAAESAK

-493 RMLYKRMSRTTK
+493 KLLYKRMSRTTK

-514 KFVDFM
+514 RFVEFM
-520 EENGVPKEAWK
+520 DENGVPKEAWK
-531 WENIERIE
+531 WENIENLE
-539 SNMLSGSGSPSYKL
+539 SNMLAGSGSPSYKL

-560 SLTGMTPMND
+560 SLTGMTPIND
-570 GQANAIADAI
+570 GQANAIEDAI

-586 SNVSRYVQ
+586 QNVTRYFQ
-594 SSKVEIPDEQGI
+594 HTKVDIPDEQGI

-613 MTDPKGNAANFKV
+613 MTDPKGNAANFRV

-639 IQDAGAA
+639 IQDAAVS
-646 MQEAQQALQSSGM
+646 MQEAQAALQSAGVNP
-659 QQNAPAKNQQS
+659 QAPTRGQAAQGVS
-670 QSVPDEAFHLIKDI
+670 EEAVELIKDI
-684 YACMM
+684 YACLM
-689 RFRGPHLVG
+689 RFKGPHLVA

-709 KQLADQFGQQMQQLQ
+709 KQMAQQFGQQMQQLQ

-729 IGSQLT
+729 LGSQLA
-735 QMAKARQQK
+735 QIEKANQQ
-744 EGEQQDGQG
+744 QQGQG
-753 NMSPEDVKLHALV
+753 GDQDPHTIKLQALV
-766 AKEAIQTDSLKK
+766 AKEAIITDTLQK
-778 KEDIK
+778 KENIK

-788 QKSHIHNANQME
+788 QKAQLHNVNAME

-825 HNAAALQDQ
+825 HNMQAMQDQ
-834 HEQEMQHTDQSNAQ
+834 HEQELDQQQQMNAQ
-848 DQQAQQTAIAQQEQM
+848 DMAAQQAAIAQQEQVTT
-863 AQGNSDVGQENG
+863 QNPGIGQENG

>member
-1 MAKTKNSAI
+1 MAKTKKIVN

-21 IDSNGIA
+21 INSNGVA
-28 PESRVQTANDAYTI
+28 PTSRVQTANDAFTI
-42 CYNLR
+42 CWNLR

-55 KWGRVYKCYKG
+55 KWGRIYKCYKG

-75 ASKQLSGMSNVPFR
+75 ASRQLSGMSNVPFR

-104 MVMERNTAATIET
+104 MVMERNTAANIVT
-117 KLGNPT
+117 KIGNPT
-123 EKGQWSDLIGKGFDR
+123 EKKEWSDIISVGFDR
-138 MLRSWVSYNYN
+138 MLRSWPSYNYN
-149 VELDVEEMTLYGKGF
+149 VELDVEEMSLYGKGF
-164 EIAEDRSGW
+164 EIAEDRDGW

-191 DLSNLGEMCIKR
+191 DLTNLGELCIKR

-210 WLKITGGEDDPE
+210 WLKITGGEEDPV
-222 KAREYA
+222 KAEQHA

-254 NTEWLRDVSSGNM
+254 NTEWLRDVASGNM

-278 VYELYIMEFNG
+278 LYELYIMEFNG

-308 ENGRKDLTDDE
+308 ENGRKDLSEEE
-319 YRNQTGFI
+319 YRDQTGFL

-333 VDKDEDGWEDI
+333 VEKDGDGWEDI

-362 LAEAV
+362 LAEAI

-375 IHMNRIMDSVD
+375 IHMNRFMDAVD

-392 LKGGSAESTKKLK
+392 FKGGSAESTKKLK

-418 VEPHQV
+418 VEPQQV
-424 SVNIPFQEVLS
+424 SVNIPFNEILNG
-435 VIQSYQ
+435 IQFYQ
-441 GDMYRGIGAYNIG
+441 ADLYRGIGAYNIG
-454 QTKGNKAK
+454 QTTKGGKQR
-462 TKKEAEMDAAESAK
+462 TKGEAELDAAESAK

-493 RMLYKRMSRTTK
+493 KLLYKRMSRTTK
-505 GGYGYKLKQ
+505 GGNGYKWKQ

-531 WENIERIE
+531 WENIENLE
-539 SNMLSGSGSPSYKL
+539 SNMLAGSGSPSYKL

-560 SLTGMTPMND
+560 SLTGMTPIND

-586 SNVSRYVQ
+586 QNVNRYFQ
-594 SSKVEIPDEQGI
+594 HTKVEIPDEQGI

-613 MTDPKGNAANFKV
+613 MTDPKGNPANFRV
-626 YPDQNHVEHFKGH
+626 YPDQNHIEHFKGH
-639 IQDAGAA
+639 IQDATVS
-646 MQEAQQALQSSGM
+646 MQEAQQALQSAGVNP
-659 QQNAPAKNQQS
+659 QAPTRGQ
-670 QSVPDEAFHLIKDI
+670 EASNISEEAVELIKDI
-684 YACMM
+684 YACLM
-689 RFRGPHLVG
+689 RFKGPHLVA

-703 QKDPTK
+703 QKDPSK
-709 KQLADQFGQQMQQLQ
+709 KQIAQQFGQQMQQLQ
-724 RGVDE
+724 HGVDE
-729 IGSQLT
+729 LGSQLA
-735 QMAKARQQK
+735 QIEKANQQ
-744 EGEQQDGQG
+744 QQGSDQ
-753 NMSPEDVKLHALV
+753 NMSPEQVKLHALV
-766 AKEAIQTDSLKK
+766 AKESMQTDFLQK
-778 KEDIK
+778 KENIK

-788 QKSHIHNANQME
+788 QKAKLHETMAME
-800 KASTDL
+800 RASTDL

-825 HNAAALQDQ
+825 QNVQVMQDQ
-834 HEQEMQHTDQSNAQ
+834 HEQELDHNEQQNAQ
-848 DQQAQQTAIAQQEQM
+848 DMAAQQAAIAQQEQITT
-863 AQGNSDVGQENG
+863 QNPGLGQENG

>member
-1 MAKTKNSAI
+1 MAKTKKIVN

-21 IDSNGIA
+21 INSNGVA
-28 PESRVQTANDAYTI
+28 PTSRVQTANDAFTI
-42 CYNLR
+42 CWNLR

-55 KWGRVYKCYKG
+55 KWGRIYKCYKG

-75 ASKQLSGMSNVPFR
+75 ASRQLSGMSNVPFR

-104 MVMERNTAATIET
+104 MVMERNTAANIVT
-117 KLGNPT
+117 KIGNPT
-123 EKGQWSDLIGKGFDR
+123 EKKEWSDLISVGFDR
-138 MLRSWVSYNYN
+138 MLRAWPSYNYN
-149 VELDVEEMTLYGKGF
+149 VELDVEEMSLYGKGF
-164 EIAEDRSGW
+164 EIAEDRDGW

-191 DLSNLGEMCIKR
+191 DLTNLGELCIKR

-210 WLKITGGEDDPE
+210 WLKITGGEEDPV
-222 KAREYA
+222 KAEQHA

-254 NTEWLRDVSSGNM
+254 NTEWLRDVASGNM

-278 VYELYIMEFNG
+278 LYELYIMEFNG

-308 ENGRKDLTDDE
+308 ENGRKDLSEEE
-319 YRNQTGFI
+319 YRDQTGFL
-327 YYKKDW
+327 YYKKNW
-333 VDKDEDGWEDI
+333 VEKDGDGWEDI

-362 LAEAV
+362 LAEAI

-375 IHMNRIMDSVD
+375 IHMNRFMDAVD

-392 LKGGSAESTKKLK
+392 FKGGSAESTKKLK

-418 VEPHQV
+418 VEPQQV
-424 SVNIPFQEVLS
+424 SVNIPFNEILNG
-435 VIQSYQ
+435 IQFYQ
-441 GDMYRGIGAYNIG
+441 ADLYRGIGAYNIG
-454 QTKGNKAK
+454 QTTKGGKQR
-462 TKKEAEMDAAESAK
+462 TKGEAELDAAESAK

-493 RMLYKRMSRTTK
+493 KLLYKRMSRTTK
-505 GGYGYKLKQ
+505 GGNGYRWKQ

-531 WENIERIE
+531 WENIENLE

-560 SLTGMTPMND
+560 SLTGMTPIND

-586 SNVSRYVQ
+586 QNVSRYFQ
-594 SSKVEIPDEQGI
+594 HTKVEIPDEQGI

-613 MTDPKGNAANFKV
+613 MTDPKGNPANFRV
-626 YPDQNHVEHFKGH
+626 YPDQNHIEHFKGH
-639 IQDAGAA
+639 IQDAAVS
-646 MQEAQQALQSSGM
+646 MQEAQQALQSAGVNP
-659 QQNAPAKNQQS
+659 QAPTRGQ
-670 QSVPDEAFHLIKDI
+670 EASNISEEAVGLIKDI
-684 YACMM
+684 YACLM
-689 RFRGPHLVG
+689 RFKGPHLVA

-703 QKDPTK
+703 QKDPSK
-709 KQLADQFGQQMQQLQ
+709 KQIAQQFGQQMQQLQ
-724 RGVDE
+724 HGVDE
-729 IGSQLT
+729 LGSQLA
-735 QMAKARQQK
+735 QIEKANQQ
-744 EGEQQDGQG
+744 QQGSDQ
-753 NMSPEDVKLHALV
+753 NMSPEQVKLHALV
-766 AKEAIQTDSLKK
+766 AKESMQTDFLQK
-778 KEDIK
+778 KENIK

-788 QKSHIHNANQME
+788 QKAKLHETMAME
-800 KASTDL
+800 RASTDL

-825 HNAAALQDQ
+825 QNAKVMEDQ
-834 HEQEMQHTDQSNAQ
+834 NEQELDHNEQQNAQ
-848 DQQAQQTAIAQQEQM
+848 DMAAQQAAIAQQEQITT
-863 AQGNSDVGQENG
+863 QNPGIGQQNG

>member
-1 MAKTKNSAI
+1 MAKSKRIVN

-21 IDSNGIA
+21 INSNGVA
-28 PESRVQTANDAYTI
+28 PTSRVQTANDAFTI
-42 CYNLR
+42 CWNLR

-55 KWGRVYKCYKG
+55 KWGRIYKCYKG

-75 ASKQLSGMSNVPFR
+75 AAKQMQGMSNVPFR

-104 MVMERNTAATIET
+104 MVMERNTAANITT
-117 KLGNPT
+117 KIGNPT
-123 EKGQWSDLIGKGFDR
+123 EKKIWSDIISVGFDR
-138 MLRSWVSYNYN
+138 MLRSWPSYNYN
-149 VELDVEEMTLYGKGF
+149 VELDVEEMSLYGKGF
-164 EIAEDRSGW
+164 EIAEDRDGW

-191 DLSNLGEMCIKR
+191 DLTNLGELCIKR

-210 WLKITGGEDDPE
+210 WLKITGGEEDPV
-222 KAREYA
+222 KAEAHA
-228 TDMGWNFWAC
+228 TEMGWNFWAC

-254 NTEWLRDVSSGNM
+254 NTEWLRDVASGNM

-278 VYELYIMEFNG
+278 LYELYIMEFNG

-308 ENGRKDLTDDE
+308 ENGRKDLTEEE
-319 YRNQTGFI
+319 YRDQTGFL

-333 VDKDEDGWEDI
+333 VEKDENGWEDI

-362 LAEAV
+362 LAEAI

-375 IHMNRIMDSVD
+375 IHMNRFMDAVD

-392 LKGGSAESTKKLK
+392 FKGGSAESTKKLK
-405 QMEWMPWMVLPQD
+405 QMEWMPFMVLPQD
-418 VEPHQV
+418 VEPQQV
-424 SVNIPFQEVLS
+424 SVNIPFNEVLS
-435 VIQSYQ
+435 GIQFYQ
-441 GDMYRGIGAYNIG
+441 ADLYRGIGAYNIG
-454 QTKGNKAK
+454 NYSKTGKARTK
-462 TKKEAEMDAAESAK
+462 AESQMDAAESAK

-493 RMLYKRMSRTTK
+493 KLLYKRMSRTTK

-520 EENGVPKEAWK
+520 EENNVPAEAWK
-531 WENIERIE
+531 WENIENLE

-586 SNVSRYVQ
+586 QNVNRYFQ
-594 SSKVEIPDEQGI
+594 HTKVDIPDEQGI

-613 MTDPKGNAANFKV
+613 MTDPKGNAANFRV

-639 IQDAGAA
+639 IQDAAA
-646 MQEAQQALQSSGM
+646 SMQEAQQALQSAGVNP
-659 QQNAPAKNQQS
+659 QAPTRGQVANNMS
-670 QSVPDEAFHLIKDI
+670 EEAIDLIKDI
-684 YACMM
+684 YACLI
-689 RFRGPHLVG
+689 RFKGPHLTA

-703 QKDPTK
+703 QKDPYK
-709 KQLADQFGQQMQQLQ
+709 KQIAKEFGQQMQQLQ
-724 RGVDE
+724 RGTDE
-729 IGSQLT
+729 LGSQLAQIEKT
-735 QMAKARQQK
+735 NQQ
-744 EGEQQDGQG
+744 QQGDQ
-753 NMSPEDVKLHALV
+753 NMSPEQVKLHALV
-766 AKEAIQTDSLKK
+766 AKESMQTDFLQK
-778 KEDIK
+778 KENIK

-788 QKSHIHNANQME
+788 QKAKLHDTMAME
-800 KASTDL
+800 RASTDL
-806 ATKRAKAANDIQI
+806 ATKRAKAANEIQI

-825 HNAAALQDQ
+825 QDAQAMQDQ
-834 HEQEMQHTDQSNAQ
+834 HEQELDHN
-848 DQQAQQTAIAQQEQM
+848 DQQNTQDMAAQQAAIAQQEQL
-863 AQGNSDVGQENG
+863 AQSNPEIGNQNG

>member
-1 MAKTKNSAI
+1 MAKTKKIVN

-21 IDSNGIA
+21 INSNGVA
-28 PESRVQTANDAYTI
+28 PTSRVQTANDAFTI
-42 CYNLR
+42 CWNLR

-55 KWGRVYKCYKG
+55 KWGRIYKCYKG

-75 ASKQLSGMSNVPFR
+75 ASRQLSGMSNVPFR

-104 MVMERNTAATIET
+104 MVMERNTAANIVT
-117 KLGNPT
+117 KIGNPT
-123 EKGQWSDLIGKGFDR
+123 EKKEWSDLISVGFDR
-138 MLRSWVSYNYN
+138 MLRSWPSYNYN
-149 VELDVEEMTLYGKGF
+149 VELDVEEMSLYGKGF
-164 EIAEDRSGW
+164 EIAEDRDGW

-191 DLSNLGEMCIKR
+191 DLTNLGELCIKR

-210 WLKITGGEDDPE
+210 WLKITGGEEDPV
-222 KAREYA
+222 KAEQHA

-254 NTEWLRDVSSGNM
+254 NTEWLRDVASGNM

-278 VYELYIMEFNG
+278 LYELYIMEFNG

-308 ENGRKDLTDDE
+308 ENGRKDLSEEE
-319 YRNQTGFI
+319 YRDQTGFL

-333 VDKDEDGWEDI
+333 VEKDGDGWEDI

-362 LAEAV
+362 LAEAI

-375 IHMNRIMDSVD
+375 IHMNRFMDAVD

-392 LKGGSAESTKKLK
+392 FKGGSSESTKKLK
-405 QMEWMPWMVLPQD
+405 QMEWMPWMILPQD
-418 VEPHQV
+418 VEPQQV
-424 SVNIPFQEVLS
+424 SVNIPFNEILNG
-435 VIQSYQ
+435 IQFYQ
-441 GDMYRGIGAYNIG
+441 ADLYRGIGAYNIG
-454 QTKGNKAK
+454 QTTKGGKQR
-462 TKKEAEMDAAESAK
+462 TKGEAELDAAESAK

-493 RMLYKRMSRTTK
+493 KLLYKRMSRTTK
-505 GGYGYKLKQ
+505 GGNGYKWKQ

-520 EENGVPKEAWK
+520 EENGVPEEAWK
-531 WENIERIE
+531 WENIENLE
-539 SNMLSGSGSPSYKL
+539 SNMLAGSGSPSYKL

-560 SLTGMTPMND
+560 SLTGMTPIND

-586 SNVSRYVQ
+586 QNVNRYFQ
-594 SSKVEIPDEQGI
+594 HTKVEIPDEQGI

-613 MTDPKGNAANFKV
+613 MTDPKGNPANFRV
-626 YPDQNHVEHFKGH
+626 YPDQNHIEHFKGH
-639 IQDAGAA
+639 IQDASVS
-646 MQEAQQALQSSGM
+646 MQEAQQALQSAGVNP
-659 QQNAPAKNQQS
+659 QAPTRGQ
-670 QSVPDEAFHLIKDI
+670 EASNISEEAVELIKDI
-684 YACMM
+684 YACLM
-689 RFRGPHLVG
+689 RFKGPHLVA

-703 QKDPTK
+703 QKDPSK
-709 KQLADQFGQQMQQLQ
+709 KQIAQQFGQQMQQLQ

-729 IGSQLT
+729 LGSQLA
-735 QMAKARQQK
+735 QIEKANQQ
-744 EGEQQDGQG
+744 QQGSDQ
-753 NMSPEDVKLHALV
+753 NMSPEQVKLHALV
-766 AKEAIQTDSLKK
+766 AKESMQTDFLQK
-778 KEDIK
+778 KENIK

-788 QKSHIHNANQME
+788 QKAKLHETMAME
-800 KASTDL
+800 RASTDL

-825 HNAAALQDQ
+825 QNAKVMEDQNEQKLDHN
-834 HEQEMQHTDQSNAQ
+834 EQQNAQ
-848 DQQAQQTAIAQQEQM
+848 DMAAQQAAIAQQEQITT
-863 AQGNSDVGQENG
+863 QNPGIGQQNG

>member
-1 MAKTKNSAI
+1 MAKTKKIVN

-21 IDSNGIA
+21 INSNGVA
-28 PESRVQTANDAYTI
+28 PTSRVQTANDAFTI
-42 CYNLR
+42 CWNLR

-55 KWGRVYKCYKG
+55 KWGRIYKCYKG

-75 ASKQLSGMSNVPFR
+75 ASRQLSGMSNVPFR

-104 MVMERNTAATIET
+104 MVMERNTAANIVT
-117 KLGNPT
+117 KIGNPT
-123 EKGQWSDLIGKGFDR
+123 EKKEWSDIISVGFDR
-138 MLRSWVSYNYN
+138 MLRSWPSYNYN
-149 VELDVEEMTLYGKGF
+149 VELDVEEMSLYGKGF
-164 EIAEDRSGW
+164 EIAEDRDGW

-191 DLSNLGEMCIKR
+191 DLTNLGELCIKR

-210 WLKITGGEDDPE
+210 WLKITGGEEDPV
-222 KAREYA
+222 KAEQHA

-254 NTEWLRDVSSGNM
+254 NTEWLRDVASGNM

-278 VYELYIMEFNG
+278 LYELYIMEFNG

-308 ENGRKDLTDDE
+308 ENGRKDLSEEE
-319 YRNQTGFI
+319 YRDQTGFL

-333 VDKDEDGWEDI
+333 VEKDGDGWEDI

-362 LAEAV
+362 LAEAI

-375 IHMNRIMDSVD
+375 IHMNRFMDAVD

-392 LKGGSAESTKKLK
+392 FKGGSAESTKKLK

-418 VEPHQV
+418 VEPQQV
-424 SVNIPFQEVLS
+424 SVNIPFNEILNG
-435 VIQSYQ
+435 IQFYQ
-441 GDMYRGIGAYNIG
+441 ADLYRGIGAYNIG
-454 QTKGNKAK
+454 AATQGGKQRTKG
-462 TKKEAEMDAAESAK
+462 EAELDAAESAK

-493 RMLYKRMSRTTK
+493 KLLYKRMSRTTK
-505 GGYGYKLKQ
+505 GGNGYKWKQ

-531 WENIERIE
+531 WENIENLE
-539 SNMLSGSGSPSYKL
+539 SNMLAGSGSPSYKL

-560 SLTGMTPMND
+560 SLTGMTPIND

-586 SNVSRYVQ
+586 QNVNRYFQ
-594 SSKVEIPDEQGI
+594 HTKVEIPDEQGI

-613 MTDPKGNAANFKV
+613 MTDPKGNPANFRV
-626 YPDQNHVEHFKGH
+626 YPDQNHIEHFKGH
-639 IQDAGAA
+639 IQDAAVS
-646 MQEAQQALQSSGM
+646 MQEAQQALQSAGVNP
-659 QQNAPAKNQQS
+659 QAPTRGQ
-670 QSVPDEAFHLIKDI
+670 EASNISEEAVELIKDI
-684 YACMM
+684 YACLM
-689 RFRGPHLVG
+689 RFKGPHLVA

-703 QKDPTK
+703 QKDPSK
-709 KQLADQFGQQMQQLQ
+709 KQIAQQFGQQMQQLQ

-729 IGSQLT
+729 LGSQLA
-735 QMAKARQQK
+735 QIEKSNQQ
-744 EGEQQDGQG
+744 QQGSDQ
-753 NMSPEDVKLHALV
+753 NMSPEQVKLHALV
-766 AKEAIQTDSLKK
+766 AKESMQTDFLQK
-778 KEDIK
+778 KENIK

-788 QKSHIHNANQME
+788 QKAKLHETMAME
-800 KASTDL
+800 RASTDL

-825 HNAAALQDQ
+825 QNAKVMEDQNEQKLDHN
-834 HEQEMQHTDQSNAQ
+834 EQQNAQ
-848 DQQAQQTAIAQQEQM
+848 DMAAQQAAIAQQEQITT
-863 AQGNSDVGQENG
+863 QNPGIGQQNG

>member
-1 MAKTKNSAI
+1 MAKTKKIVN

-21 IDSNGIA
+21 INSNGVA
-28 PESRVQTANDAYTI
+28 PTSRVQTANDAFTI
-42 CYNLR
+42 CWNLR

-55 KWGRVYKCYKG
+55 KWGRIYKCYKG

-75 ASKQLSGMSNVPFR
+75 ASRQLSGMSNVPFR

-104 MVMERNTAATIET
+104 MVMERNTAANIVT
-117 KLGNPT
+117 KIGNPT
-123 EKGQWSDLIGKGFDR
+123 EKKEWSDLISVGFDR
-138 MLRSWVSYNYN
+138 MLRSWPSYNYN
-149 VELDVEEMTLYGKGF
+149 VELDVEEMSLYGKGF
-164 EIAEDRSGW
+164 EIAEDRDGW

-191 DLSNLGEMCIKR
+191 DLTNLGELCIKR

-210 WLKITGGEDDPE
+210 WLKITGGEEDPV
-222 KAREYA
+222 KAEQHA

-254 NTEWLRDVSSGNM
+254 NTEWLRDVASGNM

-278 VYELYIMEFNG
+278 LYELYIMEFNG

-308 ENGRKDLTDDE
+308 ENGRKDLSEEE
-319 YRNQTGFI
+319 YRDQTGFL

-333 VDKDEDGWEDI
+333 VEKDGDGWEDI

-362 LAEAV
+362 LAEAI

-375 IHMNRIMDSVD
+375 IHMNRFMDAVD

-392 LKGGSAESTKKLK
+392 FKGGSSEATKKLK
-405 QMEWMPWMVLPQD
+405 QMEWMPWMILPQD
-418 VEPHQV
+418 VEPQQV
-424 SVNIPFQEVLS
+424 SVNIPFNEILNG
-435 VIQSYQ
+435 IQFYQ
-441 GDMYRGIGAYNIG
+441 ADLYRGIGAYNIG
-454 QTKGNKAK
+454 ASTQGGKQRTKG
-462 TKKEAEMDAAESAK
+462 EAELDAAESAK

-493 RMLYKRMSRTTK
+493 KLLYKRMSRTTK
-505 GGYGYKLKQ
+505 GGNGYRWKQ

-531 WENIERIE
+531 WENIENLE
-539 SNMLSGSGSPSYKL
+539 SNMLAGSGSPSYKL

-560 SLTGMTPMND
+560 SLTGMTPIND

-586 SNVSRYVQ
+586 QNVNRYFQ
-594 SSKVEIPDEQGI
+594 HTKVEIPDEQGI

-613 MTDPKGNAANFKV
+613 MTDPKGNPANFRV
-626 YPDQNHVEHFKGH
+626 YPDQNHIEHFKGH
-639 IQDAGAA
+639 IQDATVS
-646 MQEAQQALQSSGM
+646 MQEAQQALQSAGVNP
-659 QQNAPAKNQQS
+659 QAPTRGQ
-670 QSVPDEAFHLIKDI
+670 EASNISEEAVELIKDI
-684 YACMM
+684 YACLM
-689 RFRGPHLVG
+689 RFKGPHLVA

-703 QKDPTK
+703 QKDPSK
-709 KQLADQFGQQMQQLQ
+709 KQIAQQFGQQMQQLQ

-729 IGSQLT
+729 LGSQLA
-735 QMAKARQQK
+735 QIEKSNQQ
-744 EGEQQDGQG
+744 QQG
-753 NMSPEDVKLHALV
+753 NEQGMSPEQVKLHALV
-766 AKEAIQTDSLKK
+766 AKESMQTDFLQK
-778 KEDIK
+778 KENIK

-788 QKSHIHNANQME
+788 QKAKLHDTMAMQR
-800 KASTDL
+800 ASTDL

-825 HNAAALQDQ
+825 QNAKVMEDQ
-834 HEQEMQHTDQSNAQ
+834 NEQELDHNDQQNAQ
-848 DQQAQQTAIAQQEQM
+848 DMAAQQAAIAQQEQITT
-863 AQGNSDVGQENG
+863 QNPGIGQQNG

>member
-1 MAKTKNSAI
+1 MAKTKKIIES
-10 REGVSSWGFNT
+10 EGVSSWGFNT
-21 IDSNGIA
+21 VNSNGIA
-28 PESRVQTANDAYTI
+28 PTSRVQTANDAFTI
-42 CYNLR
+42 CWNLR

-55 KWGRVYKCYKG
+55 KWGRIYKCYKG

-75 ASKQLSGMSNVPFR
+75 ASRQLQGMSNVPFR

-104 MVMERNTAATIET
+104 MVMERNTAANIST

-123 EKGQWSDLIGKGFDR
+123 EKREWSDNISVGFDR
-138 MLRSWVSYNYN
+138 MLRQWVSYNYN

-164 EIAEDRSGW
+164 EIAEDRDGW

-210 WLKITGGEDDPE
+210 WLKITGGEEDTV

-228 TDMGWNFWAC
+228 TEMGWNFWAC

-254 NTEWLRDVSSGNM
+254 NTEWLRDVASGNM

-278 VYELYIMEFNG
+278 IYELYIMEFNG

-297 QNYGGLVLGYK
+297 QNYGGMVEGYRESEGMK
-308 ENGRKDLTDDE
+308 KLTEEE
-319 YRNQTGFI
+319 YRQRTGFL

-333 VDKDEDGWEDI
+333 VEADGDGWEDI

-367 FIQCRAYD
+367 FVQCRAYD
-375 IHMNRIMDSVD
+375 IHMNRFMDSVD

-392 LKGGSAESTKKLK
+392 LEGGSAESTKKLK

-418 VEPHQV
+418 VKPSQV
-424 SVNIPFQEVLS
+424 SVHIPFEQILS
-435 VIQSYQ
+435 GIQFYQ
-441 GDMYRGIGAYNIG
+441 ADLYRGIGAYNIG
-454 QTKGNKAK
+454 NTSKTGKAK

-493 RMLYKRMSRTTK
+493 KMLYKRMSNTTK
-505 GGYGYKLKQ
+505 GGNGYKLKQ
-514 KFVDFM
+514 KFM
-520 EENGVPKEAWK
+520 EYMDECGVPKEAWQWK
-531 WENIERIE
+531 NIENIE

-560 SLTGMTPMND
+560 SLTGMTPMNE

-586 SNVSRYVQ
+586 SNVSRYVKKTNVQ
-594 SSKVEIPDEQGI
+594 IPDEQGI

-613 MTDPKGNAANFKV
+613 MTDPKGNAANFRV
-626 YPDQNHVEHFKGH
+626 YPDQNHVEHFNGH
-639 IQDAGAA
+639 FQDAVAS
-646 MQEAQQALQSSGM
+646 MQEAQQALQSSGV
-659 QQNAPAKNQQS
+659 NQQTPTRGQQAQGVS
-670 QSVPDEAFHLIKDI
+670 DEAFHLVRDI
-684 YACMM
+684 YACLI
-689 RFRGPHLVG
+689 RFKGAHLTA
-698 HLGFI
+698 HLQFI
-703 QKDPTK
+703 EKDPSK
-709 KQLADQFGQQMQQLQ
+709 KEMAKQFAQQMQQLQ
-724 RGVDE
+724 RGTDE
-729 IGSQLT
+729 LGSQLS
-735 QMAKARQQK
+735 QIEKAKQQ
-744 EGEQQDGQG
+744 EGQDQQQQG
-753 NMSPEDVKLHALV
+753 MSPEQVKLHALV
-766 AKEAIQTDSLKK
+766 AKESIQTDALQK
-778 KEDIK
+778 KENIK
-783 LAAMA
+783 LASMAHKAKLHDAMA
-788 QKSHIHNANQME
+788 ME

-806 ATKRAKAANDIQI
+806 ATKRAKAQNEIQI
-819 HRAKAS
+819 KRAKAS
-825 HNAAALQDQ
+825 HDANLAEDQ
-834 HEQEMQHTDQSNAQ
+834 HEQELDHNEQQNAQ
-848 DQQAQQTAIAQQEQM
+848 DLQAQQAAIAQQEQVT
-863 AQGNSDVGQENG
+863 QENPQSGQENG

>member
-1 MAKTKNSAI
+1 MAKSKRPVQA
-10 REGVSSWGFNT
+10 EGVSSWGFNNVN
-21 IDSNGIA
+21 SNGVA
-28 PESRVQTANDAYTI
+28 PSSRVRDANSAFTI
-42 CYNLR
+42 CWNLR

-55 KWGRVYKCYKG
+55 KWGRIYKCYKG

-75 ASKQLSGMSNVPFR
+75 ASRQLSGMSNVPFR

-104 MVMERNTAATIET
+104 MVMERNTAANITT

-123 EKGQWSDLIGKGFDR
+123 EKREWSDIISVGFDR
-138 MLRSWVSYNYN
+138 MLRSWNSYNYN

-164 EIAEDRSGW
+164 EIAEDRDGW

-191 DLSNLGEMCIKR
+191 DLTNLGELCIKR

-210 WLKITGGEDDPE
+210 WLKITGGEEEPDKAE
-222 KAREYA
+222 KHA

-254 NTEWLRDVSSGNM
+254 NTEWLRDVASGNL

-278 VYELYIMEFNG
+278 LYELYIMEFNG

-308 ENGRKDLTDDE
+308 ENGRKDLTEEE
-319 YRNQTGFI
+319 YRDQTGFL
-327 YYKKDW
+327 YYRKDW
-333 VDKDEDGWEDI
+333 VEKDGDGWDDI
-344 IAPMT
+344 IAPMC

-362 LAEAV
+362 LAETV

-375 IHMNRIMDSVD
+375 IHMNRFMDAVD

-392 LKGGSAESTKKLK
+392 FKGGSAESTKKLK
-405 QMEWMPWMVLPQD
+405 QMEWQPWMVLPQD
-418 VEPHQV
+418 VEPQQV
-424 SVNIPFQEVLS
+424 SVNIPFQEVLAG
-435 VIQSYQ
+435 IQFYQ
-441 GDMYRGIGAYNIG
+441 ADLYRGIGAYNIG
-454 QTKGNKAK
+454 QTTKGGKQR
-462 TKKEAEMDAAESAK
+462 TKGEAQLDAAESAK

-493 RMLYKRMSRTTK
+493 RLLYKRMSNTK
-505 GGYGYKLKQ
+505 RGGNGWKLKE

-520 EENGVPKEAWK
+520 DENGVPEEAWK
-531 WENIERIE
+531 WENIENLE
-539 SNMLSGSGSPSYKL
+539 SNMLAGSGSPSYKL

-586 SNVSRYVQ
+586 QNVNRYFQ
-594 SSKVEIPDEQGI
+594 HTKVDIPDEQGI

-613 MTDPKGNAANFKV
+613 MTDPKGNPANFRV

-639 IQDAGAA
+639 FQDATTS
-646 MQEAQQALQSSGM
+646 MQEAQQVLQSTGV
-659 QQNAPAKNQQS
+659 NPKGRNS
-670 QSVPDEAFHLIKDI
+670 QEKESSVDDETFELLRDI
-684 YACMM
+684 YACLM
-689 RFRGPHLVG
+689 RFKGPHLVA

-703 QKDPTK
+703 QKDPSK
-709 KQLADQFGQQMQQLQ
+709 KGMAKEFGMQMQQLQ
-724 RGVDE
+724 RAVDE
-729 IGSQLT
+729 LGSQVS
-735 QMAKARQQK
+735 QMAQAKQQ
-744 EGEQQDGQG
+744 EQGGQQNQD
-753 NMSPEDVKLHALV
+753 PHTIKLQALV

-783 LAAMA
+783 LAALA
-788 QKSHIHNANQME
+788 QKAHLHNANSME
-800 KASTDL
+800 KVATDL
-806 ATKRAKAANDIQI
+806 ATKRAKAANEIQI
-819 HRAKAS
+819 RRAKAANDS
-825 HNAAALQDQ
+825 KIMQDQ
-834 HEQEMQHTDQSNAQ
+834 HEQQLDHNDQAAQ
-848 DQQAQQTAIAQQEQM
+848 QDMAAQQAAIAQQEQVT
-863 AQGNSDVGQENG
+863 AQNPETGKENG